1 MKPEQFLNWNG
12 IRITLSK
19 DLKKQIL
26 EQAKYEGYYN
36 EPGYF
41 LIVLIKR
48 GLKHGK

>member
-26 EQAKYEGYYN
+26 EQARAEGFDYEVT
-36 EPGYF
+36 YF
-41 LIVLIKR
+41 LIMLIKR